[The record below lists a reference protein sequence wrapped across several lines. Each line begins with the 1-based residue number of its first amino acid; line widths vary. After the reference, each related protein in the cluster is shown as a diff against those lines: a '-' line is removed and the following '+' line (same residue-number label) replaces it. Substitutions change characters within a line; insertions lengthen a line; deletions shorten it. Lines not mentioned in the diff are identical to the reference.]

1 MSEQRKYVPA
11 LTMALIVAILPHALQ
26 LPLWIIAWCTGMW
39 GYLLASLRFGWPRP
53 NRPVRIVLAIIGIT
67 GLLATYS
74 TRLGP
79 EAYIGLLA
87 IMAALK
93 PFESATHRDRMITVF
108 IAYFIIISS
117 LLQTETFAITL
128 YMFFSV
134 LVTTAA
140 LVRINNPYGKYRAD
154 LKRAGI
160 ILGQAVPLMII
171 LFLLF
176 PRMQGSLFGM
186 RQTGRAQ
193 SGFSGQLSPG
203 SVSSLVKNDAAAFR
217 VQFKGPIPPADQ
229 LYWRGVV
236 FSRFD
241 SGSWHRP
248 ERVPER
254 AEPLE
259 GQNPVDYTISIE
271 PHHNRWIF
279 ALDVPARAPSRWST
293 FFRDFTVQS
302 RRTISRKRRYE
313 MRSYPAE
320 VSGKSQWGVY
330 AALELPQGGNRR
342 TRKLA
347 AQLSK
352 GTDNASQIVDRGIKY
367 LEDGEFAYTLNP
379 PLLGDD
385 PVDEFLFES
394 RQGYCEHYASAFA
407 YLMRAAGVPA
417 RIVGGYLGGERN
429 PFAGYLVIRQ
439 SDAHAW
445 VEVWYPETG
454 WNRVDPTLTVA
465 PARLDQGT
473 QGALPPGE
481 LSGGFT
487 GKYLGPVQSLIEQ
500 VQWGWDALSLQWEAW
515 FHGYSREEQRAL
527 LEKLGIYWRS
537 WMGML
542 TALVFGLGLV
552 AGITGLYAVMQFRRP
567 RARKD
572 PVSKYY
578 EKFCRKL
585 ARAGLSRPAGMG
597 PKDYAA
603 FAANRRPELREEV
616 ETISDLYIRMRYGG
630 DTHWETRKQFI
641 AQVRRF
647 KPKQK
652 S

>member
-11 LTMALIVAILPHALQ
+11 LTLALIVAVIPHALQ
-26 LPLWIIAWCTGMW
+26 LPLWIVAWCSVMW

-53 NRPVRIVLAIIGIT
+53 NRPVRVVLALIGIA

-140 LVRINNPYGKYRAD
+140 LVRVNNPYGRYRAD
-154 LKRAGI
+154 LKRAGM

-186 RQTGRAQ
+186 RQTGRAI
-193 SGFSGQLSPG
+193 SGFSEQLSPG
-203 SVSSLVKNDAAAFR
+203 SVSSLVKSDEVAFR
-217 VQFKGPIPPADQ
+217 ALFKGPIPPADQ

-236 FSRFD
+236 FSRLKN
-241 SGSWHRP
+241 GSWHRP
-248 ERVPER
+248 KRVPKR
-254 AEPLE
+254 GEPLQ
-259 GQNPVDYTISIE
+259 GQDPVDYTISIE

-279 ALDVPARAPSRWST
+279 ALDVPARAPTKWSSLY
-293 FFRDFTVQS
+293 RDFTVQS
-302 RRTISRKRRYE
+302 RRAISRKRRYE
-313 MRSYPAE
+313 MRSYPGDI
-320 VSGKSQWGVY
+320 SGRSAWGVD
-330 AALELPQGGNRR
+330 AALKLPAEGNPR

-347 AQLSK
+347 AHM
-352 GTDNASQIVDRGIKY
+352 GRDTGNVAQIVERGLKY
-367 LEDGEFAYTLNP
+367 LEKNGFVYTLSP
-379 PLLGDD
+379 PLLDNNPMD
-385 PVDEFLFES
+385 TFLFES

-429 PFAGYLVIRQ
+429 PFADYLIIRQ

-445 VEVWYPETG
+445 VEVWSAKAG
-454 WNRVDPTLTVA
+454 WTRVDPTLAVA
-465 PARLDQGT
+465 PARLDRGA
-473 QGALPPGE
+473 QGALSPGE
-481 LSGGFT
+481 LPEGGA
-487 GKYLGPVQSLIEQ
+487 GKYLAPFQSFVKQLQ
-500 VQWGWDALSLQWEAW
+500 LGWDALSLQWEAW
-515 FHGYSREEQRAL
+515 FHGYSREEQQAL
-527 LEKLGIYWRS
+527 LEKLGIYWQS
-537 WMGML
+537 WKGMF
-542 TALVFGLGLV
+542 TALVFGMILV
-552 AGITGLYAVMQFRRP
+552 AGITGLYGVVQFRRP
-567 RARKD
+567 HTRKA
-572 PVSKYY
+572 PVAKYY
-578 EKFCRKL
+578 EKFCKKL
-585 ARAGLSRPAGMG
+585 ARAGLARPADMG

-603 FAANRRPELREEV
+603 FAADRRPDLREEV
-616 ETISDLYIRMRYGG
+616 KTITDLYIRMRYGG
-630 DTHWETRKQFI
+630 DTHLETRKQFI
-641 AQVRRF
+641 ARVRRF

>member
-1 MSEQRKYVPA
+1 MSEERKYTPA
-11 LTMALIVAILPHALQ
+11 LTMALIVAVFPHTLQ
-26 LPLWIIAWCTGMW
+26 LPLWIIAWCIGLW

-53 NRPVRIVLAIIGIT
+53 NRPVRIVLALIGIA
-67 GLLATYS
+67 GLLATFS

-87 IMAALK
+87 VMAALK
-93 PFESATHRDRMITVF
+93 PFESSTHRDRMITVF

-117 LLQTETFAITL
+117 LLQTETFTITL

-134 LVTTAA
+134 FVTTAA
-140 LVRINNPYGKYRAD
+140 LVRINNPYGGYRSD

-160 ILGQAVPLMII
+160 LLGKAIPLMII

-186 RQTGRAQ
+186 RQAGQAR

-203 SVSSLVKNDAAAFR
+203 SISSLVKNDEAAFR
-217 VQFKGPIPPADQ
+217 AEFKGRIPPPEQ

-236 FSRFD
+236 FSRLD
-241 SGSWHRP
+241 NGSWHRP

-254 AEPLE
+254 SEPLQ

-271 PHHNRWIF
+271 PHNDQWIF
-279 ALDVPARAPSRWST
+279 ALDVPARAPTRWST
-293 FFRDFTVQS
+293 FYRDFTIQS

-313 MRSYPAE
+313 MRSYPGQKP
-320 VSGKSQWGVY
+320 GKSDWGVD
-330 AALELPQGGNRR
+330 AARRLPKEGNPR
-342 TRKLA
+342 TRELA

-352 GTDNASQIVDRGIKY
+352 GADNASQIVDRGLKY
-367 LEDGEFAYTLNP
+367 LGDGEFAYTLNP

-385 PVDEFLFES
+385 PMDEFLFES
-394 RQGYCEHYASAFA
+394 RRGYCEHYASAFA

-445 VEVWYPETG
+445 VEVWYPEAG
-454 WNRVDPTLTVA
+454 WNRVDPTLMVA
-465 PARLDQGT
+465 PARLNQGA

-481 LSGGFT
+481 LSGGFA

-515 FHGYSREEQRAL
+515 FHGYSREEQQAL

-537 WMGML
+537 WKGMSA
-542 TALVFGLGLV
+542 ALLFGLGLV
-552 AGITGLYAVMQFRRP
+552 AGITGLYAVLQFRRP

-585 ARAGLSRPAGMG
+585 ARAGPARPAGMG

-603 FAANRRPELREEV
+603 FAADRRPDLREEV
-616 ETISDLYIRMRYGG
+616 KTITDLYIRMRYGG
-630 DTHWETRKQFI
+630 DTNTETLTHFKNRVHK
-641 AQVRRF
+641 F
-647 KPKQK
+647 KPGQK
-652 S
+652 